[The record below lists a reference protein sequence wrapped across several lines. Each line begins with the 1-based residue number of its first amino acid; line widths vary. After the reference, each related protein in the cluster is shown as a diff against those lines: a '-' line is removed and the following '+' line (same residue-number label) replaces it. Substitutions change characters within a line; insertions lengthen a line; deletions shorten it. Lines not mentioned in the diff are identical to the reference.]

1 MVKKDAVIIGTGPAG
16 ISASLY
22 LLRAGFS
29 VMIVGMD
36 GSALEKA
43 EKIENYYGL
52 AHPVSGRELLETG
65 RKQAAALGGELVH
78 DEVVGI
84 VWHDGGFTVSMS
96 RQKTDT
102 RSVVIATGS
111 PRRSVKIENLA
122 ELEGRGVSYCA
133 VCDAFF
139 YRGRE
144 VAVLGAGE
152 YALHEVTELV
162 DIASHVTVLT
172 NGEEPTAPFPGR
184 VAVIKT
190 PVKRL
195 LGADGLEGILLS
207 DGRRI
212 PAEGLFVALGSAGGS
227 DLAKKLGLALVN
239 NKIVV
244 DRSMATALPG
254 VFAAGDCIDGIQQV
268 ATAVAEG
275 AVAGMSAIRFLRG
288 KE

>member
-1 MVKKDAVIIGTGPAG
+1 MTKDAVIVGAGPAG
-16 ISASLY
+16 ISAALY

-29 VMIVGMD
+29 VMIAETG

-65 RKQAAALGGELVH
+65 KRQAAALGGELVH

-84 VWHDGGFTVSMS
+84 AWKDNGFTVSMS
-96 RQKTDT
+96 RRKAGA

-111 PRRSVKIENLA
+111 PRRSVRIENLA

-152 YALHEVTELV
+152 YALHEVTELI

-172 NGEEPTAPFPGR
+172 NGEEPKAPFPGR
-184 VAVIKT
+184 VTVIRT
-190 PVKRL
+190 PVERL
-195 LGADGLEGILLS
+195 MGTDGLEAVILS

-212 PAEGLFVALGSAGGS
+212 SAEGLFVALGSAGGS
-227 DLAKKLGLALVN
+227 DLAKKLGLALEN

-244 DRSMATALPG
+244 DRNMATALPG
-254 VFAAGDCIDGIQQV
+254 VFAAGDCIGGIQQV

-288 KE
+288 KG